1 MLRNWFLR
9 LQGTDEEVMRKLRR
23 LGFLRCAA
31 FMWPLGNISCH
42 FYLTFHRAI
51 ISHTLHYRMDSNI
64 QRGKETL
71 IQFSN
76 FKTKMYRSKKHKT
89 LQLML
94 PPLSIS
100 LYLPNVIL
108 YLLKNASLTG
118 INLCKLILVAIR
130 SKNKNCN
137 STITELKLFWNSVS
151 TIILISNLHV
161 RSAKY

>member
-1 MLRNWFLR
+1 MLRNWCFR

-51 ISHTLHYRMDSNI
+51 ISHTLHYRMDRNI
-64 QRGKETL
+64 QRGMGIL
-71 IQFSN
+71 IQFLN
-76 FKTKMYRSKKHKT
+76 FKTKMYRSKKTQNT
-89 LQLML
+89 LIDA
-94 PPLSIS
+94 PHPLSIS
-100 LYLPNVIL
+100 LYLPNLIH

-130 SKNKNCN
+130 SKNK
-137 STITELKLFWNSVS
+137 KL
-151 TIILISNLHV
+151 
-161 RSAKY
+161 